1 MKHLIVVTAMAVA
14 LCACAKKADK
24 ISATYVSPLQ
34 YNSLTCAQIA
44 EESARVAARASSVS
58 GAQNKQAK
66 NDAIATGV
74 GVVVFWPALLFLSP
88 GKDQSAE
95 VGRLK
100 GEMEALEQAAIAK
113 NCGIQFRA
121 APA

>member
-1 MKHLIVVTAMAVA
+1 MKNILLAAACAVA
-14 LCACAKKADK
+14 LIGCAKKAEN
-24 ISATYVSPLQ
+24 ISSTYVSPLQ
-34 YNSLTCAQIA
+34 YQNLTCNQIA
-44 EESARVAARASSVS
+44 EESARVASRAASVS
-58 GAQNKQAK
+58 GSQNKQAK

-100 GEMEALEQAAIAK
+100 GEMEALEQASIAK
-113 NCGIQFRA
+113 NCGIQFKA

>member
-1 MKHLIVVTAMAVA
+1 MKHLLLAAACVVA
-14 LCACAKKADK
+14 LSGCAKNADK
-24 ISATYVSPLQ
+24 ISSTYVSPLQ
-34 YNSLTCAQIA
+34 YQSLTCDQIA
-44 EESARVAARASSVS
+44 EESARVASRAASVS

-100 GEMEALEQAAIAK
+100 GDMEALEQAAIAK
-113 NCGIQFRA
+113 NCSIQFRA